1 MDAARETD
9 SRHSGP
15 PLWTLGLLA
24 LPPTALCLLA
34 YVLPL
39 LPRPA
44 AVPPLAG
51 ALLVAAV
58 GLLTAAAFFVY
69 GGVALGL
76 LAWALVRRLRRRSD
90 GRARQCLR
98 YGAALLVGIALP
110 FLLEAIVP
118 QIERLNDIPTQH
130 VLARGSE
137 VVSALESF
145 RAERGHYPAALSEL
159 VPEHLSALPR
169 VGLLGYEEFNYEVS
183 TGDREWRERHF
194 SNDPPY
200 DLWVEGY
207 LFSQL
212 HHWPGE
218 YPDEGSDDSVTIRHI
233 DGWLELI
240 YTD

>member
-1 MDAARETD
+1 VDEARAT
-9 SRHSGP
+9 HGGPSGP
-15 PLWTLGLLA
+15 RLRALALLA

-44 AVPPLAG
+44 VILPLAG
-51 ALLVAAV
+51 ALLVAVV
-58 GLLTAAAFFVY
+58 GLLAVAALFLY

-76 LAWALVRRLRRRSD
+76 LAWALARRLRRRSD

-98 YGAALLVGIALP
+98 YGAALLVGTALP
-110 FLLEAIVP
+110 FLLEAVGP
-118 QIERLNDIPTQH
+118 QLDRLDERPTRH
-130 VLARGSE
+130 VLTRGSE
-137 VVSALESF
+137 IVSALESF
-145 RAERGHYPAALSEL
+145 SAERGHYPTALAEL
-159 VPEHLSALPR
+159 VPDHLSALPT
-169 VGLLGYEEFNYEVS
+169 VGLLGYGEFQYELS

-207 LFSQL
+207 LFLQL
-212 HHWPGE
+212 HYWPGG
-218 YPDEGSDDSVTIRHI
+218 YPEEGSGVRHV

-240 YTD
+240 YAD